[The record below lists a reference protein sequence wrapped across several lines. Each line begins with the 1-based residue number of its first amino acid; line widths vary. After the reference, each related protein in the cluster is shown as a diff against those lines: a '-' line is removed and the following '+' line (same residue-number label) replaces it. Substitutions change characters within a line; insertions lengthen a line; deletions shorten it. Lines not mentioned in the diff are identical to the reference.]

1 MKKHFVALA
10 VVVAVV
16 VCFISMA
23 MAVDKVVYTVK
34 RGDTLGELMYA
45 WKVQGIEI
53 EKLYSWNPSL
63 GTQVKIGQEI
73 VYYLPDRL
81 SVNAQLSEQEIKKVV
96 EDTIS
101 QVRAKEQGTSK
112 ANQVLSLL
120 ALCAGIALAVV
131 SLVLLIV
138 LLVRT
143 RTGKVKTQS
152 QAVGN
157 KVTIELGENG
167 LYETDIEFDPAID
180 RWLTPFCHI
189 NGGERMQEKSE
200 GDAKRTVRKCWR
212 QTEKYGEQ
220 INKLLA
226 EKTIRQIDKKG
237 LRPERGKGT

>member
-23 MAVDKVVYTVK
+23 MAADKVVYTVK

-157 KVTIELGENG
+157 KVTIELGKNG
-167 LYETDIEFDPAID
+167 LYEILSLTRRLAVGISPFIIWKGKKNGYGLNPREMHED
-180 RWLTPFCHI
+180 RPKSAGGKPTSTASRLTNCLLI
-189 NGGERMQEKSE
+189 KSS
-200 GDAKRTVRKCWR
+200 DQQIKR
-212 QTEKYGEQ
+212 
-220 INKLLA
+220 
-226 EKTIRQIDKKG
+226 
-237 LRPERGKGT
+237 LRPERGRGT

>member
-131 SLVLLIV
+131 LLVLLIV

-157 KVTIELGENG
+157 KVTIELGKNG
-167 LYETDIEFDPAID
+167 LYETDIEFDPATS
-180 RWLTPFCHI
+180 RWYIPFHHLE
-189 NGGERMQEKSE
+189 GEKERIWAKSE
-200 GDAKRTVRKCWR
+200 GDARRSAQKCWR
-212 QTEKYGEQ
+212 QTDKYGEQ
-220 INKLLA
+220 IDKLLA
-226 EKTIRQIDKKG
+226 DKIIRPTNKKA
-237 LRPERGKGT
+237 TA